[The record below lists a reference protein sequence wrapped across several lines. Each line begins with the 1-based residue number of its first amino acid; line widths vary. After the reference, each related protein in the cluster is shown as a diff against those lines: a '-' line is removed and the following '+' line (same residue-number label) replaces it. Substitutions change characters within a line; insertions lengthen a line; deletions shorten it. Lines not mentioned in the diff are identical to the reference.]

1 MDEITYSN
9 NRKYIR
15 FVLIQHLHL
24 LELQTKSSMVL
35 YSYFIHELKKL
46 TRVEGL
52 HDGGN
57 MTIERTGVY
66 NGGMSQNL

>member
-1 MDEITYSN
+1 
-9 NRKYIR
+9 
-15 FVLIQHLHL
+15 
-24 LELQTKSSMVL
+24 MVL

>member
-1 MDEITYSN
+1 
-9 NRKYIR
+9 
-15 FVLIQHLHL
+15 
-24 LELQTKSSMVL
+24 MVL

-57 MTIERTGVY
+57 MTFEFTELY
-66 NGGMSQNL
+66 SGGMSQNL